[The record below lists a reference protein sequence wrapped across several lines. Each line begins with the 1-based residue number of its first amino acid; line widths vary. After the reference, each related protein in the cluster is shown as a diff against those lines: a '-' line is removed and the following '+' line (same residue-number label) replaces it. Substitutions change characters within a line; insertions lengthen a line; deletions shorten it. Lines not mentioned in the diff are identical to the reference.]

1 MCSCDDQQ
9 MTALDLR
16 RATVFGQEAQEYH
29 RWRPSYPP
37 EAVDWVVP
45 TGARDVLDLGAG
57 TGKLTALLARPC
69 LQVQAAEPD
78 LRMLAVLRRHLPNVK
93 AHHAPA
99 ERLPIADDS
108 LDAVL
113 VADAWH
119 WFPHA
124 QAIAEVRRVLR
135 AGGRLALIWNTPQL
149 ATGWTS
155 QVAQFDPDAD
165 TRRSAPTPTGLPA
178 DDVETAVFSWDWQVD
193 AETVAGSLGTNSAY
207 LRADPEHRRRHMQHA
222 AEVVTAA
229 CQVAGTPTIPWP
241 QRTTCIRW
249 HPDRST

>member
-57 TGKLTALLARPC
+57 TGKLTALLARPG

-119 WFPHA
+119 WFPHT

-135 AGGRLALIWNTPQL
+135 TGGRLALIWNTPQL

-155 QVAQFDPDAD
+155 QVASS
-165 TRRSAPTPTGLPA
+165 TPTPTPAALLPRRPA
-178 DDVETAVFSWDWQVD
+178 CPPTTSRQPSSPGTGRWTPRPSPGPWAPTRPTCEPTPSTDAV
-193 AETVAGSLGTNSAY
+193 
-207 LRADPEHRRRHMQHA
+207 
-222 AEVVTAA
+222 
-229 CQVAGTPTIPWP
+229 
-241 QRTTCIRW
+241 TCNTRQK
-249 HPDRST
+249 S